1 MCYNP
6 NDFPPAPPGPTQ
18 AAHGHD
24 LVLTA
29 SDGTQFMAYSA
40 RPDAPSNVN
49 VLIYPDI
56 RGLHNF
62 YKELALRY
70 AEVGINA
77 LAIDYFGRTAGL
89 GARGDDFD
97 WQPNVRQ
104 VTVANFTQDVQAGL
118 AHLRAGDPNAKVHV
132 TGFCMGGA
140 LVLITG
146 TDKSLGFAGLI
157 PYYSGF
163 GGAFG
168 GPGTALELGDKVV
181 SPVLGIYGGADGGI
195 PKEKIKELGAKL
207 DVAGVAH
214 TLMIYPGA
222 PHSFFDRKA
231 EEFADASADAW
242 ARTLEFIRMP

>member
-18 AAHGHD
+18 PASGAD

-29 SDGTQFMAYSA
+29 SDGAQFMAYSA
-40 RPDAPSNVN
+40 RPVAPSNRS

-77 LAIDYFGRTAGL
+77 LAIDFFGRTAGM
-89 GARGDDFD
+89 GARDDAFE
-97 WQPNVRQ
+97 WQTHVSQ
-104 VTVANFTQDVQAGL
+104 IAWSTFILDVHAAL
-118 AHLRAGDPNAKVHV
+118 AHLRAGAPGSPVYV
-132 TGFCMGGA
+132 TGFCLGGA
-140 LVLITG
+140 LTLISG
-146 TDKSLGFAGLI
+146 TDHSLGLAGLI

-163 GGAFG
+163 GRNFGA
-168 GPGTALELGDKVV
+168 PGTALELADKIAY
-181 SPVLGIYGGADGGI
+181 PVLGIYGGADGGI
-195 PKEKIKELGAKL
+195 PEEKIKELDAKL

-242 ARTLEFIRMP
+242 ARTLEFIRKP